1 MRDSEHIA
9 TGLLTATEELRQL
22 ILDNP
27 GLPLLVFAGEDSN
40 NGEYGYMACS
50 SVRASLGEFLDCQQ
64 EVDDTYC
71 FTDKDDFSER
81 LEDQLYDSFKGS
93 EEEFKA
99 LLQEKLV
106 EYNSYWKPCIILYVD
121 N

>member
-1 MRDSEHIA
+1 MKDIERKE
-9 TGLLTATEELRQL
+9 TGLFTSTEELRQL
-22 ILDNP
+22 ILNNP

-50 SVRASLGEFLDCQQ
+50 SVRASLGEFLNCQQ

-71 FTDKDDFSER
+71 FTDRDDFSER
-81 LEDQLYDSFKGS
+81 LEDQLYNSFEGS
-93 EEEFKA
+93 EEDFQA
-99 LLQEKLV
+99 LLKEKLA
-106 EYNSYWKPCIILYVD
+106 EYDPYWKPCIILYVD